1 MRAPPGTGR
10 SGRRI
15 RVAVLGGTF
24 DHLHAGHRALLAAA
38 FARAPWVRVGLTTD
52 AFVRQERKP
61 AARKVQSYVTR
72 RRRLRQFLAATY
84 PGRRWTIAPLADP
97 WGGSVQPGADLIVV
111 SAETRAAVRVINRE
125 RRRRKLPPL
134 AACVVPLVRAEDGRP
149 IASRRIRTGEID
161 PEGRLRRA
169 EHGRSAPRRSKA

>member
-1 MRAPPGTGR
+1 MRAPSATGR
-10 SGRRI
+10 RV

-38 FARAPWVRVGLTTD
+38 FAHATGVRVGLTTD

-61 AARKVQSYVTR
+61 AARKVQSYATR
-72 RRRLRQFLAATY
+72 RRRLRQFLATTY
-84 PGRRWTIAPLADP
+84 PGRRWTIAPLSDA
-97 WGGSVQPGADLIVV
+97 WGGSVQPGADMIVV
-111 SAETRAAVRVINRE
+111 SAETRAAVRVINQE

-134 AACVVPLVRAEDGRP
+134 AAYVVPLVSAEDGRP

-161 PEGRLRRA
+161 AEGRLRQPEQTRN
-169 EHGRSAPRRSKA
+169 APRRSKA